1 MTPTSSLILPPP
13 PLANSM
19 PCRSPHSASTPNS
32 VAAASLA
39 RRNTPCGTRRPARQP
54 RLSPS
59 STSASSLAASSS
71 PSDDGSS
78 STSSSSPPHLNYTN
92 HNDDDTDPDAY
103 DVVVVGAG
111 HAGIEAALAS
121 ARLGARTLLLTL
133 TLDKIGWQPCN
144 PAVGGPAKSQLVHE
158 VDAMG
163 GAIGFLAD
171 ATALQKRV
179 LNRSKGPAVWALRAQ
194 TDKRL
199 YALAARRLLEEH
211 QDKNLDVRE
220 GMVVDL
226 EVENDVRKGG
236 SSSPSGGTNKMRV
249 SAVVTHFGMRYRCRA
264 AVLTTGTFGNGR
276 IWVGRHS
283 LPAGR
288 AGEAPAHGLTE
299 ALSALGFETGRLKTG
314 TPARVDARTV
324 DFSGLE
330 PQHGDAD
337 PGFFCADR
345 ARRLLA
351 ASLAPPQVPC
361 HLTRTTKATH
371 DLIRAN
377 LEESPVYG
385 GWVDAKGP
393 RYCPSIE
400 DKIVRFADKESH
412 QIFLEPEGA
421 DSPELY
427 VQGFSTGLPER
438 LQLAMLRTLPG
449 LERVR

>member
-1 MTPTSSLILPPP
+1 MASFASYSNGSS
-13 PLANSM
+13 
-19 PCRSPHSASTPNS
+19 
-32 VAAASLA
+32 
-39 RRNTPCGTRRPARQP
+39 
-54 RLSPS
+54 S
-59 STSASSLAASSS
+59 STSCRSSSS
-71 PSDDGSS
+71 PS
-78 STSSSSPPHLNYTN
+78 SSSSSSSSVSFSY
-92 HNDDDTDPDAY
+92 DPDAY

-194 TDKRL
+194 TDKRR
-199 YALAARRLLEEH
+199 YALHARKVLEE
-211 QDKNLDVRE
+211 QENLDVRE
-220 GMVVDL
+220 GMVVDV
-226 EVENDVRKGG
+226 EVDNDVRKEGLE
-236 SSSPSGGTNKMRV
+236 SSSPAMKRRPKMGV
-249 SAVVTHFGMRYRCRA
+249 SAVVTHFGMRYACRA

-299 ALSALGFETGRLKTG
+299 ALAALGFETGRLKTG

-324 DFSGLE
+324 DFSSLE
-330 PQHGDAD
+330 PQHGDAA
-337 PGFFCADR
+337 PGFFCAGGARR
-345 ARRLLA
+345 ARA
-351 ASLAPPQVPC
+351 ASLAPRPVPC
-361 HLTRTTKATH
+361 HLTRTTQATH

>member
-1 MTPTSSLILPPP
+1 M
-13 PLANSM
+13 
-19 PCRSPHSASTPNS
+19 
-32 VAAASLA
+32 
-39 RRNTPCGTRRPARQP
+39 
-54 RLSPS
+54 
-59 STSASSLAASSS
+59 
-71 PSDDGSS
+71 
-78 STSSSSPPHLNYTN
+78 
-92 HNDDDTDPDAY
+92 
-103 DVVVVGAG
+103 
-111 HAGIEAALAS
+111 
-121 ARLGARTLLLTL
+121 
-133 TLDKIGWQPCN
+133 
-144 PAVGGPAKSQLVHE
+144 
-158 VDAMG
+158 
-163 GAIGFLAD
+163 
-171 ATALQKRV
+171 
-179 LNRSKGPAVWALRAQ
+179 
-194 TDKRL
+194 
-199 YALAARRLLEEH
+199 
-211 QDKNLDVRE
+211 
-220 GMVVDL
+220 VDL
-226 EVENDVRKGG
+226 EVENDVRGGGDAKKG
-236 SSSPSGGTNKMRV
+236 MRV

-264 AVLTTGTFGNGR
+264 AVLTTCTFGNGR

-299 ALSALGFETGRLKTG
+299 ALAALGFETGRLKTG

-330 PQHGDAD
+330 PQHGDAS

-345 ARRLLA
+345 ARRALA
-351 ASLAPPQVPC
+351 ASLAPAPVPC
-361 HLTRTTKATH
+361 HLTRTTRATH

-400 DKIVRFADKESH
+400 DKVVRFADKESH

-449 LERVR
+449 LEKVR

>member
-1 MTPTSSLILPPP
+1 MVSPPMASSSVPPP
-13 PLANSM
+13 CSAR
-19 PCRSPHSASTPNS
+19 CRSASEARTCS
-32 VAAASLA
+32 VFSASLA
-39 RRNTPCGTRRPARQP
+39 KRIIP
-54 RLSPS
+54 RGSG
-59 STSASSLAASSS
+59 SATQQSISLASFATSS
-71 PSDDGSS
+71 DGSS
-78 STSSSSPPHLNYTN
+78 SSPTSSSSFATAPSYSP
-92 HNDDDTDPDAY
+92 DDDPDAY

-194 TDKRL
+194 TDKRA
-199 YALAARRLLEEH
+199 YASLARKVLEE
-211 QDKNLDVRE
+211 QENLDIRE

-226 EVENDVRKGG
+226 EVENDVRGDVVLDSG
-236 SSSPSGGTNKMRV
+236 SSLSSSSSPGSGGRTMRV

-299 ALSALGFETGRLKTG
+299 ALASLGFETGRLKTG

-324 DFSGLE
+324 DFSTLE
-330 PQHGDAD
+330 PQHGDAS

-351 ASLAPPQVPC
+351 ASLAPEPVPC
-361 HLTRTTKATH
+361 HLTRTTRATH

>member
-1 MTPTSSLILPPP
+1 MPRSSP
-13 PLANSM
+13 
-19 PCRSPHSASTPNS
+19 ASFATDDGS
-32 VAAASLA
+32 S
-39 RRNTPCGTRRPARQP
+39 
-54 RLSPS
+54 SSFS
-59 STSASSLAASSS
+59 STF
-71 PSDDGSS
+71 SS
-78 STSSSSPPHLNYTN
+78 STSSSTSPEDSYYSEE
-92 HNDDDTDPDAY
+92 DAY

-133 TLDKIGWQPCN
+133 TLDKVGWQPCN

-158 VDAMG
+158 CDALG

-194 TDKRL
+194 TDKRR
-199 YALAARRLLEEH
+199 YALAARKVLEE
-211 QDKNLDVRE
+211 QENLEIRE

-226 EVENDVRKGG
+226 EVENDVRGDVAVAEGFNK
-236 SSSPSGGTNKMRV
+236 TKKMRV

-299 ALSALGFETGRLKTG
+299 ALASLGFETGRLKTG

-330 PQHGDAD
+330 PQHGDTN

-345 ARRLLA
+345 AKRALA
-351 ASLAPPQVPC
+351 ASLAPKPVPC
-361 HLTRTTKATH
+361 HLTRTTRATH

-449 LERVR
+449 LEKVR

>member
-1 MTPTSSLILPPP
+1 MASSSLPPP
-13 PLANSM
+13 CSAL
-19 PCRSPHSASTPNS
+19 CRSSASEAQSRSVLAVAASKRIAPRNS
-32 VAAASLA
+32 GSAARHSNHSRLSPASFVAAATTTSDD
-39 RRNTPCGTRRPARQP
+39 G
-54 RLSPS
+54 SPS
-59 STSASSLAASSS
+59 SLS
-71 PSDDGSS
+71 SS
-78 STSSSSPPHLNYTN
+78 STSSSPANYSSSSS
-92 HNDDDTDPDAY
+92 DPEDSEEDTY

-144 PAVGGPAKSQLVHE
+144 PAVGGPAKSQHVHE

-194 TDKRL
+194 TDKRR
-199 YALAARRLLEEH
+199 YALAARRVLEE
-211 QDKNLDVRE
+211 QENLDIRE

-226 EVENDVRKGG
+226 EVENDVRGDDVAVAESATKG
-236 SSSPSGGTNKMRV
+236 SKKMRV

-299 ALSALGFETGRLKTG
+299 ALAALGFETGRLKTG

-324 DFSGLE
+324 DFAGLE
-330 PQHGDAD
+330 PQHGDAS
-337 PGFFCADR
+337 PGFFCADKRQR
-345 ARRLLA
+345 ALA
-351 ASLAPPQVPC
+351 ASLAPDPVPC
-361 HLTRTTKATH
+361 HLTRTTRATH

-421 DSPELY
+421 DCPELY

>member
-1 MTPTSSLILPPP
+1 M
-13 PLANSM
+13 
-19 PCRSPHSASTPNS
+19 
-32 VAAASLA
+32 A
-39 RRNTPCGTRRPARQP
+39 RR
-54 RLSPS
+54 
-59 STSASSLAASSS
+59 AASSFA
-71 PSDDGSS
+71 SDGSSS
-78 STSSSSPPHLNYTN
+78 STSSFPSSSLSSFSTSTP
-92 HNDDDTDPDAY
+92 DSDDPDAY

-194 TDKRL
+194 TDKTK
-199 YALAARRLLEEH
+199 YALAARRILEE
-211 QDKNLDVRE
+211 QENLDIRE
-220 GMVVDL
+220 GMVV
-226 EVENDVRKGG
+226 EVEVDNDVRDEVNIG
-236 SSSPSGGTNKMRV
+236 SSEKRNKMRIK
-249 SAVVTHFGMRYRCRA
+249 AVVTHFGMRYPCRA

-299 ALSALGFETGRLKTG
+299 ALAALGFETGRLKTG

-324 DFSGLE
+324 DFSNLE
-330 PQHGDAD
+330 PQYGDRD
-337 PGFFCADR
+337 PGFFCADKTKR
-345 ARRLLA
+345 KAA
-351 ASLAPPQVPC
+351 ASLAPRPVPC
-361 HLTRTTKATH
+361 HLTRTTAATH
-371 DLIRAN
+371 ELIRAN

-400 DKIVRFADKESH
+400 DKVVRFADKESH

-449 LERVR
+449 LETVR

>member
-1 MTPTSSLILPPP
+1 MSLAKRIAPRSSGSATRHSHPPRNP
-13 PLANSM
+13 SRAS
-19 PCRSPHSASTPNS
+19 SASF
-32 VAAASLA
+32 
-39 RRNTPCGTRRPARQP
+39 
-54 RLSPS
+54 
-59 STSASSLAASSS
+59 ASSDGSSSS
-71 PSDDGSS
+71 PS
-78 STSSSSPPHLNYTN
+78 TPSSSSF
-92 HNDDDTDPDAY
+92 DDSDPDAY

-121 ARLGARTLLLTL
+121 ARLGAKTLLLTL

-163 GAIGFLAD
+163 GSIGFLAD

-194 TDKRL
+194 TDKRR
-199 YALAARRLLEEH
+199 YALEARRLLEE
-211 QDKNLDVRE
+211 QENLDIRE
-220 GMVVDL
+220 GMVVDF
-226 EVENDVRKGG
+226 EVENDVRKEVID
-236 SSSPSGGTNKMRV
+236 SSSSVKAPKMRV
-249 SAVVTHFGMRYRCRA
+249 SAVVTHFGMRYPCRA

-288 AGEAPAHGLTE
+288 AGESPAHGLTE
-299 ALSALGFETGRLKTG
+299 ALAALGFETGRLKTG

-324 DFSGLE
+324 DFSDLE
-330 PQHGDAD
+330 PQHGDSD
-337 PGFFCADR
+337 PGFFCADKVKR
-345 ARRLLA
+345 TLA
-351 ASLAPPQVPC
+351 ASLAPAPVPC
-361 HLTRTTKATH
+361 HLTRTTRATH

-449 LERVR
+449 LEKVR